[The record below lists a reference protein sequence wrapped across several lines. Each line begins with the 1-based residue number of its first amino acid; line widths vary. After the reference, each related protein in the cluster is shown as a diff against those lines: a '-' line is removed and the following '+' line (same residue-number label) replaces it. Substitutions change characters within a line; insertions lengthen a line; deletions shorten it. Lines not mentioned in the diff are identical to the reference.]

1 MPLLS
6 FFVARIIPG
15 SYRRLAPLA
24 LLGILALAPPLGAEG
39 LHQHPLSEVLSPPEE
54 IGLDE
59 RLGAYIPLDLSF
71 RDERGETVVL
81 RDLVTGPTIIVPV
94 YYGCPNVCSFL
105 QGGLA
110 QALPGLKLNPG
121 EDYRVLSVSFDETET
136 PATAAK
142 ARSIYYATLGKDFPE
157 DAWLF
162 LTGDLPAIQAL
173 TSASGYR
180 FARRGNDFLHP
191 VAVFIVDRDGQ
202 IVRYLQGTSF
212 LPMELTLALV
222 EASEGKIGVT
232 VRKMAQFCFSY
243 DPVNKRYVF
252 NLLRV
257 SATVV
262 LLTAGGFFLFLVL
275 TRKRQKK

>member
-6 FFVARIIPG
+6 FFAARFLAG
-15 SYRRLAPLA
+15 SSRRLAPLA
-24 LLGILALAPPLGAEG
+24 LLGIFALAPPLGAEG

-59 RLGAYIPLDLSF
+59 RLGAHIPLDLSF
-71 RDERGETVVL
+71 ADERGETVAL

-110 QALPGLKLNPG
+110 QALPGIRLKPG

-142 ARSIYYATLGKDFPE
+142 ARSIYYATLGKDFPA

-173 TSASGYR
+173 TSAAGYR
-180 FARRGNDFLHP
+180 FTRRGNDFLHP
-191 VAVFIVDRDGQ
+191 VAVFIVDGDGQ

-222 EASEGKIGVT
+222 EASEGRMGTT
-232 VRKMAQFCFSY
+232 VRKLVKFCFSY
-243 DPVNKRYVF
+243 DAVGKRYVF

-262 LLTAGGFFLFLVL
+262 IATAAAFFLFLFL
-275 TRKRQKK
+275 TGRRRRE